1 MSPLARRG
9 ASTLAVLAGLLWFA
23 MLRPASLGGPVT
35 YLVIRGDS
43 MEPTYHGGDLVLV
56 RAAGPYSIGDI
67 VAYRVPTGEIG
78 AGHLVIHRITGGTG
92 EAGYLLRGDNN
103 ASVDPWTPR
112 ASDVAGRSWIAIPA
126 AGLVMAT
133 LRQPAFAGALA
144 AAIVT
149 AWLFARGAPRL
160 GKQGRRRSSELIA
173 S

>member
-1 MSPLARRG
+1 
-9 ASTLAVLAGLLWFA
+9 
-23 MLRPASLGGPVT
+23 MLRPVSLGGPVT

-43 MEPTYHGGDLVLV
+43 MEPTFHGGDLVMV
-56 RAAGPYSIGDI
+56 KAGEPYAIGDI
-67 VAYRVPTGEIG
+67 VAYRVPAGEIG

-126 AGLVMAT
+126 AGLVMTT

-149 AWLFARGAPRL
+149 AWLFARGAPSLR
-160 GKQGRRRSSELIA
+160 KPGRRRNAELIGT
-173 S
+173 